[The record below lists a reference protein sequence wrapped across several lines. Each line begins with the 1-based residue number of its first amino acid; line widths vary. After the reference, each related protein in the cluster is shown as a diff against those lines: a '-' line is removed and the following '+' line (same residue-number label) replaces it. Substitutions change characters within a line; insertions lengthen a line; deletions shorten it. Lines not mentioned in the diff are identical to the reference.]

1 MKWKKQKYSGKKYEQ
16 GKVETTYN
24 FKECQG
30 LLNFIKNYKY
40 RGRVQGHYLIFI
52 LRKSL
57 LAEKSYYQVQKG
69 TMHGG
74 VTLTMA
80 VIR

>member
-30 LLNFIKNYKY
+30 LLNFIKKL
-40 RGRVQGHYLIFI
+40 QIQ
-52 LRKSL
+52 RKSPRSL
-57 LAEKSYYQVQKG
+57 LNIYSTKIITS
-69 TMHGG
+69 
-74 VTLTMA
+74 
-80 VIR
+80 

>member
-30 LLNFIKNYKY
+30 LLNFIKTTNTEEESK
-40 RGRVQGHYLIFI
+40 
-52 LRKSL
+52 
-57 LAEKSYYQVQKG
+57 
-69 TMHGG
+69 
-74 VTLTMA
+74 VTT
-80 VIR
+80 